1 MKKVVGA
8 GAVQLVPQ
16 LLLWMTV
23 RKLAGTVVGAVDVAA
38 GVLLTAV
45 AAAVVVG
52 VVVADVDAD
61 GEVVGELAV
70 VAGADCG
77 SWPKLVLRPQ
87 PYSRQLVTWLEEHR
101 AGTEDNPGGCGPRWS
116 NCSWSGGGQPAWLAP
131 GLQVVAVAAG

>member
-1 MKKVVGA
+1 MSASSRANQIA
-8 GAVQLVPQ
+8 GHLNFPKG
-16 LLLWMTV
+16 L
-23 RKLAGTVVGAVDVAA
+23 LAGQVAVITGSGQGIGAECARLFA
-38 GVLLTAV
+38 NEGAR
-45 AAAVVVG
+45 